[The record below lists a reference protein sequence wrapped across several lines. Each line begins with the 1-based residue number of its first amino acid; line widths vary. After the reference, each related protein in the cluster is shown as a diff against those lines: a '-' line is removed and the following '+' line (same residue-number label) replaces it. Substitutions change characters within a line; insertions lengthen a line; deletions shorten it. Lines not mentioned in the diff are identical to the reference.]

1 MERYEIIVDDLTAGY
16 RLDKFLTLMF
26 PQFSRSRIQALLSQ
40 HQLMCNDV
48 LMVDASHKVKVGE
61 RYCLILPPAAD
72 AAPQPEEISLDVFYE
87 DDDLLVINK
96 PAGMVVHPAP
106 GHSTATLVNALLA
119 HCGDSLSGIG
129 GVKRPGI
136 VHRLDKDTSGLM
148 VVAKNDFTHHGLS
161 EQFATRSLSRTYHA
175 VVWGVPSPSHGTI
188 DTFINRCP
196 KNRQKMAVT
205 SQGKQAITHYHVLET
220 YGKQSLQRNLS
231 YNLSHNLSL
240 VSCVLET
247 GRTHQIRVHM
257 HHIGHPLL
265 GDQTYGHLPK
275 FAKKMWGPEIVAF
288 PRQALHAKKM
298 VFIHPRSQEFL
309 SFEADYPADIKDL
322 LNNFKK

>member
-1 MERYEIIVDDLTAGY
+1 MERYEIVVDDLTAGY
-16 RLDKFLTLMF
+16 RLDKFLTIAF
-26 PQFSRSRIQALLSQ
+26 PQFSRSRIQSLLCQ
-40 HQLMCNDV
+40 HQLTCNDM
-48 LMVDASHKVKVGE
+48 LMIDASHKVKMGE
-61 RYCLILPPAAD
+61 HYCLTLSPAAD
-72 AAPQPEEISLDVFYE
+72 ATPQPEDMNLDVLYE

-175 VVWGVPSPSHGTI
+175 VVWGMPSPSHGTI

-205 SQGKQAITHYHVLET
+205 SQGKKAITHYHVLET
-220 YGKQSLQRNLS
+220 YGKQDLQR
-231 YNLSHNLSL
+231 NLSL

-257 HHIGHPLL
+257 HYIGHPLL
-265 GDQTYGHLPK
+265 GDQTYGHMPK
-275 FAKKMWGPEIVAF
+275 LAKKMWIPEIITF
-288 PRQALHAKKM
+288 PRQALHAKKI
-298 VFIHPRSQEFL
+298 VFVHPRSQECL
-309 SFEADYPADIKDL
+309 SFEASYPLDLKCL
-322 LNNFKK
+322 LNIIDA